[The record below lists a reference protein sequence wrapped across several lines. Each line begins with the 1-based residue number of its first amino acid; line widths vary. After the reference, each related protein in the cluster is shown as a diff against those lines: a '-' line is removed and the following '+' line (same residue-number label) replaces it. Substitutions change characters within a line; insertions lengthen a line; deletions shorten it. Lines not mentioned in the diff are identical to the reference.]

1 MIRNVTRERLAVT
14 TPRIERME
22 RKGQEAQAISE
33 AAAKAIALRPIP
45 AEAIR
50 SGATVA
56 AAIAICREQERLAAL
71 EGDPDRR

>member
-1 MIRNVTRERLAVT
+1 MIRSVTRERLAVT
-14 TPRIERME
+14 THRIERVE
-22 RKGQEAQAISE
+22 REGQEAQAISE

-45 AEAIR
+45 LEAIR

-56 AAIAICREQERLAAL
+56 AAIAIRREQERLAAL